1 MNALVI
7 EISFFEAFFKV
18 HHTRGFRLS
27 YPIPLPTS
35 VAGIFGA
42 LLGVERGKMKEFDFL
57 FGAKIKKYQ
66 GSTNENATFLQYK
79 SKGIERGVASLNLV
93 NSPTYLI
100 AMGGKEDNVEEVLTK
115 LRTSVEFLPYGG
127 QNDFFVSDWKI
138 VGIDEIEESNEIAN
152 YAPQDWIEPK
162 FEGSLE
168 LQILPVRHTLSENPN
183 FYFLTKGKL
192 KLKNKALC
200 TKSEKIGLYAL
211 DGFQVL

>member
-66 GSTNENATFLQYK
+66 GTVNENATFLQHK
-79 SKGIERGVASLNLV
+79 SKGTERGVASLNLV

-100 AMGGKEDNVEEVLTK
+100 AMGGEKDNIEKVLTK
-115 LRTSVEFLPYGG
+115 LKDSVEFLPYGG

-138 VGIDEIEESNEIAN
+138 VGVDEIEKSNEVTN
-152 YAPQDWIEPK
+152 YAPQDWVEPK
-162 FEGSLE
+162 LEGKFE

-192 KLKNKALC
+192 RLKNKILC
-200 TKSEKIGLYAL
+200 TKNEKIALYTL
-211 DGFQVL
+211 NGFQLL